1 MKPVLGARGGTG
13 SWLLQR
19 GTALAMA
26 LAVPLF
32 TGAFMLHAPFDFA
45 GWRAFVLLAPV
56 RLAFLL
62 TGLALAL
69 HAWVGMRDIFMD
81 YVHAVMVRLLLNGLV
96 ILVLAASVLW
106 LATIV
111 WGTA

>member
-19 GTALAMA
+19 STALGMA

-32 TGAFMLHAPFDFA
+32 FGAWALHGPFDFA
-45 GWRAFVLLAPV
+45 SWRAFVSLLPV
-56 RLAFLL
+56 RLALL
-62 TGLALAL
+62 LFGLALAL

-81 YVHAVMVRLLLNGLV
+81 YVHLVMLRLLLNALV
-96 ILVLAASVLW
+96 ILSLAASVLW
-106 LATIV
+106 LAAIV

>member
-1 MKPVLGARGGTG
+1 MKPVLGAHGGTG

-19 GTALAMA
+19 GTALGLA

-32 TGAFMLHAPFDFA
+32 LAAWVLHAPFDFA
-45 GWRAFVLLAPV
+45 SWRAFVALLPV

-62 TGLALAL
+62 FGLALAL

-81 YVHAVMVRLLLNGLV
+81 YVHLVMLRLLLNALV
-96 ILVLAASVLW
+96 ILALAASALW
-106 LATIV
+106 LAAIV

>member
-32 TGAFMLHAPFDFA
+32 AGAFMLHAPFDFA
-45 GWRAFVLLAPV
+45 SWRAFVLLAPV

-62 TGLALAL
+62 TGVALAL

-111 WGTA
+111 WGAA

>member
-19 GTALAMA
+19 GTALGMA

-32 TGAFMLHAPFDFA
+32 IGALVLHAPFDFA
-45 GWRAFVLLAPV
+45 SWRAFVSLVPV
-56 RLAFLL
+56 RLALL
-62 TGLALAL
+62 LAGMALAL

-81 YVHAVMVRLLLNGLV
+81 YVHPVMLRLLLMGLV
-96 ILVLAASVLW
+96 ILVLLASVLW

-111 WGTA
+111 WGVA